1 MISRRIYALMFMSI
15 IAPTLCGAGSTDM
28 MGANINSLRESAVPG
43 EYFFYKGVEAV
54 KANDYTHAVAMY
66 KVAASWAY
74 KMAEYNLG
82 VIFVKGEGGVPED
95 HAQGLAW
102 LTLAAERN
110 DAEYVQAR
118 DKVRAQLPPDV
129 IAKADALVAEL
140 SNIYG
145 DRVAL
150 PRAKARWA
158 EVRNAATGS
167 HLGFA
172 SGNLHVGAAE
182 PRANANPPKIAGTG
196 SLKGGD
202 KGGLKSAMDISGTHS
217 VQGSQAYSDLRS
229 TDNPYDP
236 KFDGRVVVGP
246 VGEIDPKAAPKQP
259 DPAAQQP

>member
-1 MISRRIYALMFMSI
+1 MISRRMYALMFTSI
-15 IAPTLCGAGSTDM
+15 IAPALCEAGSTDM

-74 KMAEYNLG
+74 KTAEYNLG

-110 DAEYVQAR
+110 DAAYVQAR
-118 DKVRAQLPPDV
+118 DKVRMQLPPDV

-150 PRAKARWA
+150 RRAKAHWA

-182 PRANANPPKIAGTG
+182 VRANANPPKIAGTG
-196 SLKGGD
+196 GLKGGD
-202 KGGLKSAMDISGTHS
+202 KGGLKSALDINGTHS

-236 KFDGRVVVGP
+236 KFDGSVVVGP
-246 VGEIDPKAAPKQP
+246 VSEIDTKAAPKQP
-259 DPAAQQP
+259 DPPAKQQ